1 MSVCLNTI
9 NTKLSISQ
17 DLSKSQMKK
26 KKERKGDV
34 DVDGQLLKTDIM
46 F

>member
-26 KKERKGDV
+26 KRKEKVMLMLTGSC
-34 DVDGQLLKTDIM
+34 LKQT
-46 F
+46 

>member
-1 MSVCLNTI
+1 MSVCLKTI

-26 KKERKGDV
+26 KRKEKVMLMLMGSC
-34 DVDGQLLKTDIM
+34 LKQT
-46 F
+46 

>member
-26 KKERKGDV
+26 KKKRKEKVMLMLTGSC
-34 DVDGQLLKTDIM
+34 LKQT
-46 F
+46 